1 MIEFKFYETKTFENS
16 YKRIGIPRIPLGL
29 AFAGLNHTHFNYI
42 ILEFLAKFTLFQKT
56 AAHAVGCIINKIN
69 EK

>member
-29 AFAGLNHTHFNYI
+29 AFAGLNHT
-42 ILEFLAKFTLFQKT
+42 L
-56 AAHAVGCIINKIN
+56 
-69 EK
+69 